1 MKLIMD
7 RNREAIDEDRNI
19 SRRLRNLEFTAVR
32 AYQEPELKPVEPKD
46 AVEVFKL
53 QQYISSIENVLTDI
67 SVDLDDELNRTI
79 ANIAETP
86 EKLIA
91 KPVAVPKLIDTTR
104 PLKEGI
110 QGSGIKETNII
121 SKLISSWNAFINYL
135 TSFKKLNQM
144 TQKDMLELHDELD
157 NLVPTIEKNINNIL
171 IIDANENN
179 NKYDYEKRVL
189 ETLDDRILSKNLSK
203 ITLREL
209 DKGIDDFQNDV
220 QNLTNLA
227 QDINDDNQDREA
239 KIADINM
246 DYEQEKEKVAKD
258 IKQLEDDIRKSQLD
272 EKIKKRLTQIPAKSK
287 HPDYQNLQDMKDYLK
302 ELQREKEEQ
311 IASIP
316 SSIKV
321 KEFEDVRK
329 RLRKGR
335 GVPVRPAIHFNDE
348 LNDLNKFYS

>member
-1 MKLIMD
+1 MD
-7 RNREAIDEDRNI
+7 RNCEAIDEDRNI

-32 AYQEPELKPVEPKD
+32 KPVEPKD

-91 KPVAVPKLIDTTR
+91 TPLNVPTLIDTTR

-110 QGSGIKETNII
+110 QGSGIKETNVI

-135 TSFKKLNQM
+135 TSSKKLNHM

-157 NLVPTIEKNINNIL
+157 NLVPTIEKNINNNL

-179 NKYDYEKRVL
+179 NKYGYEKTVL

-203 ITLREL
+203 ITLKEL
-209 DKGIDDFQNDV
+209 DKGYDDLQNDV
-220 QNLTNLA
+220 QNLTYLA
-227 QDINDDNQDREA
+227 QDINDDNQSRENE
-239 KIADINM
+239 IDDITLE
-246 DYEQEKEKVAKD
+246 YEKEKKNL
-258 IKQLEDDIRKSQLD
+258 KQIL
-272 EKIKKRLTQIPAKSK
+272 KK
-287 HPDYQNLQDMKDYLK
+287 
-302 ELQREKEEQ
+302 
-311 IASIP
+311 
-316 SSIKV
+316 
-321 KEFEDVRK
+321 
-329 RLRKGR
+329 
-335 GVPVRPAIHFNDE
+335 
-348 LNDLNKFYS
+348 